1 MERQSMVTMRDV
13 AFMLLGAGVLL
24 FGSLALVA
32 WFDRLD
38 RHDGSLEFHDRD

>member
-1 MERQSMVTMRDV
+1 MTLRDS

-24 FGSLALVA
+24 FASFAIMA

-38 RHDGSLEFHDRD
+38 RHDGSLE